1 MIKTSRRPLAIGAAI
16 AASAIV
22 VSGAG
27 VGYAANGGSFLLGR
41 VNDATQTTTLN
52 NSASTPLKLVGP
64 AAKAPMVVSSDAKV
78 NRLNA
83 DLVDGLDS
91 SAFQRKGAIVREG
104 ETTFTPSEGPINRQ
118 SRAFCQPGEHA
129 VGGGGHVAALTE
141 DRLGEYYTFI
151 VHSNPIDASGEAPT
165 AAGGATGW
173 LVEATNTANQMTGLT
188 GRNANLVSYVIC
200 EPN

>member
-165 AAGGATGW
+165 AAGEATGW

>member
-1 MIKTSRRPLAIGAAI
+1 MNSSSRRPLAIGAAI

-165 AAGGATGW
+165 AAGEATGW